1 MKQNDTYNNE
11 EEQAEDQVAT
21 TNQDYLF
28 GADLSLTQ
36 KYLARREKL
45 KALSSQNK
53 KEIDRKATKGRKIRY
68 IVHDKLQNFMTA
80 AENNDLL
87 GGKQSILDNLFGQK
101 RVDKI
106 EEKDI
111 VNQAKK

>member
-1 MKQNDTYNNE
+1 MLSDYLKANDTYNNE
-11 EEQAEDQVAT
+11 DGEQDDQIAT

-45 KALSSQNK
+45 KALSSANK

-68 IVHDKLQNFMTA
+68 TVHDKLQNFMTA
-80 AENNDLL
+80 QENHALL
-87 GGKQSILDNLFGQK
+87 GGK
-101 RVDKI
+101 
-106 EEKDI
+106 
-111 VNQAKK
+111 